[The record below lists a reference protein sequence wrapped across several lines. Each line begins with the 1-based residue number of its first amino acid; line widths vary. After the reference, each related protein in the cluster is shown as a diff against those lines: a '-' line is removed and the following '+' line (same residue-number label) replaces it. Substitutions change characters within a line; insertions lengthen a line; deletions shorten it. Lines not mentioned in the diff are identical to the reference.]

1 MYEPN
6 IIERDVFMNKLSD
19 MFPER
24 SFTDLQKEFY
34 DFCLKTIEE
43 DTNTDVVTVIPGI
56 CGIGKSTFIAT
67 YLRSS
72 LDKSNYGMMIVS
84 DKIDL
89 LYKTKHYS
97 TDGVNMR
104 SEDPFDESE
113 IDKDSRIGI
122 LTSDTKETEIVRQKY
137 RPILLMTKQ
146 RYFSMDAE
154 QLKTFLY
161 FKINGENKKRKLII
175 IDEQPDF
182 YNIHSLGINELND
195 IATGLELGIDDTCDR
210 ETKKWITSK
219 YGALSSSLQ
228 QELETCEYIRNKNT
242 YAWYDHV
249 SNSITEDDGKF
260 FDIIKKYEKSIKKHK
275 RDAIRNLYNCY
286 LLLENGALTVT
297 TKSRDKDGYDKY
309 FMVIKDNRDHFLL
322 DKDVKVIVFDG
333 TADVSASYSEFCDYV
348 NVVDTSMF
356 RPDMSHVSIHLI
368 HCNTSR
374 NAIISKD
381 SDGAIKKTIV
391 QYIQKKNLPIDDTLF
406 VTYKYLVNDTNCF
419 DDIEFEKGYFGGLK
433 GLNDY
438 RYKHN
443 YVQVGLNRQRDIN
456 YLAMML
462 YDQPEYIYYLRNK
475 DREEQISFIDET
487 LSDFMI
493 KDIIIQEVAADT
505 IQNIYRTAIRDINSK
520 EPINIFLFYDTKT
533 YKDLKLDLTDV
544 FGRQGARIKEEKIPE
559 LLKKKIYDRE
569 SNSVKGSL
577 AQRVMSWIDS
587 LPNGTT
593 FTTSDICK
601 NLGIKTKQLQTA
613 KDFNKGF
620 KTLLQSMFI
629 KRGVYRKT

>member
-89 LYKTKHYS
+89 LYKTKHFS

-182 YNIHSLGINELND
+182 YSIHLLGINELND

-210 ETKKWITSK
+210 ETKRWVTSK
-219 YGALSSSLQ
+219 YEALNDSLQ
-228 QELETCEYIRNKNT
+228 EELKTCEYIRDKNT
-242 YAWYDHV
+242 YTWYDHE
-249 SNSITEDDGKF
+249 SNDITEDDTKF
-260 FDIIKKYEKSIKKHK
+260 FDI
-275 RDAIRNLYNCY
+275 
-286 LLLENGALTVT
+286 
-297 TKSRDKDGYDKY
+297 
-309 FMVIKDNRDHFLL
+309 
-322 DKDVKVIVFDG
+322 
-333 TADVSASYSEFCDYV
+333 V
-348 NVVDTSMF
+348 NT
-356 RPDMSHVSIHLI
+356 
-368 HCNTSR
+368 
-374 NAIISKD
+374 
-381 SDGAIKKTIV
+381 
-391 QYIQKKNLPIDDTLF
+391 
-406 VTYKYLVNDTNCF
+406 
-419 DDIEFEKGYFGGLK
+419 
-433 GLNDY
+433 
-438 RYKHN
+438 
-443 YVQVGLNRQRDIN
+443 
-456 YLAMML
+456 
-462 YDQPEYIYYLRNK
+462 
-475 DREEQISFIDET
+475 
-487 LSDFMI
+487 
-493 KDIIIQEVAADT
+493 
-505 IQNIYRTAIRDINSK
+505 
-520 EPINIFLFYDTKT
+520 
-533 YKDLKLDLTDV
+533 
-544 FGRQGARIKEEKIPE
+544 
-559 LLKKKIYDRE
+559 
-569 SNSVKGSL
+569 
-577 AQRVMSWIDS
+577 
-587 LPNGTT
+587 
-593 FTTSDICK
+593 
-601 NLGIKTKQLQTA
+601 
-613 KDFNKGF
+613 
-620 KTLLQSMFI
+620 
-629 KRGVYRKT
+629 